1 MQPAGSGQ
9 FYVGYLSDA
18 ATIFEDAI
26 SRLNRY
32 DPSQCNVADAKDM
45 AHRIKGNAAMY
56 GYPELGLKAA
66 EAENLLT
73 LETGESDFGVVL
85 KSLIDLIVMIHD
97 ICPNDVKAEL
107 AGNPSYYAAEDTNGL
122 DASQNASIHANRKT
136 IIFAYQDAL
145 ISEFVASVLEAEFNV
160 ICVNSGKA
168 ALQAIQTHA
177 PDMIALEDNLGD
189 VSALDIIRE
198 YKTLDLFKDIPVFV
212 AFNTGS
218 RELIAEAIG
227 LGVAGYIEDKNNI
240 LEFTDFAKEHLKVDA
255 KSILV
260 VDDDQMVRELLAYT
274 LTNSGYKVELTCDGI
289 EAMEYLADQT
299 PDLILLD
306 RFMPRLEGRSV
317 LHKIQSQDNLKSIPV
332 LILTAMVNRGEAE
345 SWFER
350 GAADF
355 IPKPFNPA
363 EVLMRVKQHLNM
375 RQRAV

>member
-1 MQPAGSGQ
+1 MQPAESGQ

-26 SRLNRY
+26 SRLNHY

-122 DASQNASIHANRKT
+122 DASQSASIHANRKT

-212 AFNTGS
+212 A
-218 RELIAEAIG
+218 
-227 LGVAGYIEDKNNI
+227 Y
-240 LEFTDFAKEHLKVDA
+240 
-255 KSILV
+255 
-260 VDDDQMVRELLAYT
+260 
-274 LTNSGYKVELTCDGI
+274 
-289 EAMEYLADQT
+289 
-299 PDLILLD
+299 
-306 RFMPRLEGRSV
+306 
-317 LHKIQSQDNLKSIPV
+317 
-332 LILTAMVNRGEAE
+332 
-345 SWFER
+345 
-350 GAADF
+350 
-355 IPKPFNPA
+355 
-363 EVLMRVKQHLNM
+363 
-375 RQRAV
+375 